1 MTAVGKILVI
11 LNLVFAFVV
20 GTFAVMTY
28 IARTHWADQYTK
40 LQASHQVV
48 KASGEAY
55 KAEADKAAER
65 EKAYNKA
72 MMDFGKRDAV
82 LNDKQDPN
90 KAAEAAVKLLK
101 KRQDETVALTA
112 DLKREKERSDLF
124 ERDMNKYKAAMTV
137 AQADVGR
144 RQADVE
150 KLREVLA
157 DETKRNTELVKGVN
171 YMRDRAV
178 AAEIESKSFKDRN
191 GQLETQLQDVAR
203 DLARIK
209 ASGGRPAS
217 TAQASGRNPPPEAV
231 EGLIQRVDGN
241 LVTLS
246 IGSDAGLQKG
256 HTLYVFGLAG
266 NTGYRGQVKLVD
278 VTPKVAVGEVMGKLS
293 GRIRVGDTAS
303 SDIMPRK

>member
-1 MTAVGKILVI
+1 MTLVGKILVF

-20 GTFAVMTY
+20 GAFAVMTY
-28 IARTHWADQYTK
+28 ISRTHWADQYGK
-40 LQASHQVV
+40 LENSYKVV
-48 KASGEAY
+48 KATNETY
-55 KAEADKAAER
+55 KAENDKYVER

-72 MMDFGKRDAV
+72 LLESGTRTGV

-90 KAAEAAVKLLK
+90 KAAEATIALLK
-101 KRQDETVALTA
+101 KRQDENVT
-112 DLKREKERSDLF
+112 LKRSLDDEKKKADGF
-124 ERDMNKYKAAMTV
+124 ERQANQYKATMTV
-137 AQADVGR
+137 AQTDVQR

-157 DETKRNTELVKGVN
+157 DETKRNTTLVNGIN

-178 AAEIESKSFKDRN
+178 AAEIESKSLKGRN
-191 GQLETQLQDVAR
+191 GQLETQLQDMAR
-203 DLARIK
+203 SLALVK
-209 ASGGRPAS
+209 AQGGRPTG
-217 TAQASGRNPPPEAV
+217 TAAGSGRNPPPETV

-241 LVTLS
+241 LVTLT

-256 HTLYVFGLAG
+256 HTLYVFGLTG
-266 NTGYRGQVKLVD
+266 NTGYRGQIKLVE

-293 GRIRVGDTAS
+293 SRIKVGDTAS